1 MPRRLSDQV
10 VVVTGASSGVGR
22 AIARAFGQAGAKV
35 GLIARTRD
43 VLEEAEREIAASG
56 AEGLVLPLDVS
67 DPKKVSASA
76 RAVVERFGRI
86 DTWVNNAMVSVFSPV
101 QRTTPDEYRR
111 VVEVNYLGT
120 VHGTLA
126 ALEQMRRQG
135 EGVIL
140 QIGSALV
147 YRSIPLQSAYC
158 ASKAAI
164 RGFTDSLRCELFHE
178 KSRIKVCMLQLPAV
192 NTHQFAVVRTRLPR
206 KPKPV
211 PPIFQP
217 EVIARAALHA
227 ALHPTREMWV
237 SGSAVKAILGQ
248 RIIPGLLDR
257 YLGRIGY
264 DAQQTG
270 EPVVRYRPDNVFAPV
285 PGDRGETLHIGLF
298 RGRIVEDVALREEQ
312 RPHRAGLVDA
322 RGNGRLRAALPQP
335 RAKLRRVL
343 LDRLGESLL
352 RDEIEHHA
360 ASRHRQRIPRQRA
373 RLIDGPRRR
382 HFLHH
387 VLAAAEA
394 SHRKSAADHLAEAG
408 QVGLDAVALLGPTA
422 RHPEAG
428 HHLVED
434 EERPR
439 RPRLFPQHL

>member
-10 VVVTGASSGVGR
+10 VVVTGASSGIGR
-22 AIARAFGQAGAKV
+22 AIARAFGAAGAKV
-35 GLIARTRD
+35 GLIARTRAA
-43 VLEEAEREIAASG
+43 LEEAEREIAASG
-56 AEGLVLPLDVS
+56 SEALVLPLDVS
-67 DPKKVSASA
+67 DPRKVSDAA

-86 DTWVNNAMVSVFSPV
+86 DTWVNDAMVSVFSPV
-101 QRTTPDEYRR
+101 HRTTPDEYRR

-126 ALEQMRRQG
+126 ALEHMRKQG

-164 RGFTDSLRCELFHE
+164 RGFTDSLRSELFHE

-192 NTHQFAVVRTRLPR
+192 NTPQFAVVRTRLPR

-270 EPVVRYRPDNVFAPV
+270 EPVARYRPDNVFAPL
-285 PGDRGETLHIGLF
+285 PGDRGAHGAF
-298 RGRIVEDVALREEQ
+298 
-312 RPHRAGLVDA
+312 DA
-322 RGNGRLRAALPQP
+322 ESRSHSMELWARLRRGAIAGSVAAAALALGLYSW
-335 RAKLRRVL
+335 RA
-343 LDRLGESLL
+343 
-352 RDEIEHHA
+352 
-360 ASRHRQRIPRQRA
+360 
-373 RLIDGPRRR
+373 
-382 HFLHH
+382 
-387 VLAAAEA
+387 
-394 SHRKSAADHLAEAG
+394 
-408 QVGLDAVALLGPTA
+408 
-422 RHPEAG
+422 
-428 HHLVED
+428 
-434 EERPR
+434 
-439 RPRLFPQHL
+439 